1 MEKKDDKMPAK
12 DTVFSIALIIFG
24 IYVIITSLGLKYQT
38 TFIDGAGFFP
48 LIIGIVLV
56 VLGAVLLYVGI
67 SCGGLKQLKEMA
79 NGTTILNFIKSDTT
93 VRVVIL
99 LLMMVIYVYVLLGR
113 IPFIASTSIYLF
125 ANFIYLQSNKKW
137 HGIPGPV
144 VSALVAVITSAV
156 IYFGMMYGLGITLP

>member
-24 IYVIITSLGLKYQT
+24 IYIIITSLGLKYQT

-67 SCGGLKQLKEMA
+67 SCGGISQLRELA
-79 NGTTILNFIKSDTT
+79 NGSTILNFIKSDST

-113 IPFIASTSIYLF
+113 IHFIASTSIYLF
-125 ANFIYLQSNKKW
+125 CNFMYLQSCKKW
-137 HGIPGPV
+137 HAIPGPV
-144 VSALVAVITSAV
+144 VAALISIITAAV